1 MKKINLL
8 LFFLLL
14 ACALPAQDG
23 ISVFIGRANRYASV
37 ELSDYRKR
45 LCLEYNI
52 SNHSLDDYYRRCGND
67 WGNVGIALEI
77 ARTSGK
83 KKCVMYA
90 TITSGIIV
98 TGGTVSLWR
107 LA

>member
-45 LCLEYNI
+45 LCLKYNI
-52 SNHSLDDYYRRCGND
+52 SNHSLDDYYRLCGND

-83 KKCVMYA
+83 KMRDVCDYYK
-90 TITSGIIV
+90 
-98 TGGTVSLWR
+98 R
-107 LA
+107 

>member
-8 LFFLLL
+8 LLFLLL

-83 KKCVMYA
+83 KMRDVCDYYKRYHRYGWNRIRDA
-90 TITSGIIV
+90 
-98 TGGTVSLWR
+98 
-107 LA
+107 

>member
-45 LCLEYNI
+45 LCLEYNLK
-52 SNHSLDDYYRRCGND
+52 S
-67 WGNVGIALEI
+67 
-77 ARTSGK
+77 
-83 KKCVMYA
+83 A
-90 TITSGIIV
+90 TKLFSVLLASKRPLITE
-98 TGGTVSLWR
+98 
-107 LA
+107 LADK

>member
-8 LFFLLL
+8 LLFLLI
-14 ACALPAQDG
+14 ACALSAQDG
-23 ISVFIGRANRYASV
+23 ISIFIGRANRYAAI

-52 SNHSLDDYYRRCGND
+52 PNRSLDDYYRRCGKD

-83 KKCVMYA
+83 KCV
-90 TITSGIIV
+90 TSVIITTGISA
-98 TGGTVSLWR
+98 TGGTVYLWR

>member
-45 LCLEYNI
+45 LCLI
-52 SNHSLDDYYRRCGND
+52 
-67 WGNVGIALEI
+67 IFQ
-77 ARTSGK
+77 
-83 KKCVMYA
+83 
-90 TITSGIIV
+90 TIP
-98 TGGTVSLWR
+98 
-107 LA
+107 